1 MSRVIIRRRP
11 DGIVQIRPR
20 PLWRAVAGPIP
31 AAILGL
37 LVVAT
42 ALLAALAAALVRFPV
57 LVLLICGLVSLVLAA
72 VRWTLHGQDEA
83 HAGATAPRP
92 PRDAA

>member
-1 MSRVIIRRRP
+1 MSRVIVRRRA

-20 PLWRAVAGPIP
+20 PLWRAVAGPVP

-37 LVVAT
+37 LVAAT

-57 LVLLICGLVSLVLAA
+57 LVLLVFGLVSLVLAA
-72 VRWTLHGQDEA
+72 VRWTLHAPDEA
-83 HAGATAPRP
+83 HAGATTPRP